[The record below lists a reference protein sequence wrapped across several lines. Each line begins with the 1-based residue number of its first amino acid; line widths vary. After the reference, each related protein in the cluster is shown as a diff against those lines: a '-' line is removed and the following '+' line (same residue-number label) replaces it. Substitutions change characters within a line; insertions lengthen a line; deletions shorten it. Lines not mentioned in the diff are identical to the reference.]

1 MIFAQALQA
10 CCTII
15 VCSPGFYWGYC
26 CFSLAA
32 CCTFLS
38 GLYYKLLSLQ
48 FILYYQSTC
57 RQAGRLNNYQL
68 TMWQRLGNFVIKYRL
83 PLLIILF
90 ACTAVMGFFASKV
103 KLSYEFAKAIPTG
116 NPKYKDYMAFRQR
129 FGDDGNVLVVG
140 VQSDKIFRFK
150 NFLAY
155 TALQKQ
161 LRKVSDVEDVLGVPS
176 AITLQKDPVTEKL
189 GVVKIFGD
197 NITTQ
202 ENIDHAKAVFFNLP
216 FYKEKLY
223 NPATNAYLMAVRI
236 NKDSLNSPRR
246 SKIVKDIVAAVN
258 AFETST
264 TIETHLSGLPL
275 IRTMVADRIQK
286 EMKFFLI
293 ASLILSAVILL
304 LFFRSPSTTLL
315 SLTVVISGVVW
326 SLGIMHLCGY
336 KISLLTALTPP
347 LVVVIG
353 IPNCIYFINKYH
365 TSFLAR
371 HDNPSPRERKK
382 MALVDMVSK
391 MGVVTLFCNITAAIG
406 FAVFALTQSA
416 ILKEFGVVAGISIML
431 IFVISFILLPAVL
444 SYLPAPNPTQT
455 KYLSNKW
462 LTAFLLKIESWVL
475 HHKKTVYTITAA
487 VLIFAA
493 AGIFKLKTVAF
504 IVDDLPKTDKIYTD
518 LKFFEKHFK
527 GVMPLEIVL
536 DTKKPK
542 GILRPN
548 IDINKIAFFQDSFLA
563 KQANIA
569 KPLSVID
576 PMKFSY
582 QALSQGTGDSTY
594 TLPGFGNPFAELHRL
609 LREIEIRKAAKEMS
623 GKDSA
628 MLKLVGSFVDS
639 TEQYLRISMSIADIG
654 TNNLLPLIDSIKIN
668 ANRILNGTDSIE
680 IKDTSKA
687 NYNITVTGTSSTFLE
702 GSRFIING
710 LKESIFWAF
719 LLISFCMLYL
729 FKSARILVCSLIPNL
744 IPLVITAG
752 IMGWAGVPLKPST
765 VLVFSVALGI
775 AIDITIR
782 FLVNYKQELPTY
794 NNEVNA
800 TVTATIKHTGLSIV
814 YTSLVL
820 IAGFIIFCASSFG
833 GTIALGWLTSV
844 TLLVATITNL
854 VLLPVLLL
862 LVSKK

>member
-1 MIFAQALQA
+1 M
-10 CCTII
+10 
-15 VCSPGFYWGYC
+15 
-26 CFSLAA
+26 
-32 CCTFLS
+32 
-38 GLYYKLLSLQ
+38 
-48 FILYYQSTC
+48 
-57 RQAGRLNNYQL
+57 
-68 TMWQRLGNFVIKYRL
+68 
-83 PLLIILF
+83 
-90 ACTAVMGFFASKV
+90 
-103 KLSYEFAKAIPTG
+103 
-116 NPKYKDYMAFRQR
+116 
-129 FGDDGNVLVVG
+129 
-140 VQSDKIFRFK
+140 
-150 NFLAY
+150 AY

-176 AITLQKDPVTEKL
+176 AITLQKDSITEKL
-189 GVVKIFGD
+189 GVVKIFND
-197 NITTQ
+197 SITTQ
-202 ENIDHAKAVFFNLP
+202 QDVDKAKAIFFNLS

-223 NPATNAYLMAVRI
+223 NPETNAYLMAVRI
-236 NKDSLNSPRR
+236 NKDSLNSPKR
-246 SKIVKDIVAAVN
+246 SAIVKDITAIVN
-258 AFETST
+258 AFTVASN
-264 TIETHLSGLPL
+264 IETHLSGLPL

-293 ASLILSAVILL
+293 ASLLLSALILL

-315 SLTVVISGVVW
+315 SLTVVIFGVIW
-326 SLGIMHLCGY
+326 SLGIMYLCGY

-371 HDNPSPRERKK
+371 HDNPLPEERKK

-444 SYLPAPNPTQT
+444 SYLPAPKAAQT

-462 LTAFLLKIESWVL
+462 LTAFLLQIETWVL
-475 HHKKTVYTITAA
+475 YHKKTVYTITAA
-487 VLIFAA
+487 ALIFSV

-527 GVMPLEIVL
+527 GIMPLEIVL

-542 GILRPN
+542 GILRPST
-548 IDINKIAFFQDSFLA
+548 DINKIAFFQDSFLA

-582 QALSQGTGDSTY
+582 QALSQGSGDSTY

-609 LREIEIRKAAKEMS
+609 LREIDVRKSAQEMTL
-623 GKDSA
+623 KDSA

-654 TNNLLPLIDSIKIN
+654 TSKLLPVIDSIKLN

-680 IKDTSKA
+680 IKDTAKA
-687 NYNITVTGTSSTFLE
+687 NYRITVTGTSSTFLE

-719 LLISFCMLYL
+719 LLISLCMLYL
-729 FKSARILVCSLIPNL
+729 FKSARILLCSLIPNL

-794 NNEVNA
+794 NNDVDA
-800 TVTATIKHTGLSIV
+800 TVTATIKNTGFSIV

-820 IAGFIIFCASSFG
+820 IAGFVIFCASSFG